1 MTSACCGSE
10 RAANPQSP
18 KHSKSLE
25 NQQARTFRR
34 VALAAAA
41 TTLLLLAMACG
52 GDTSSTTTTV
62 SDDDT
67 NSEFALGEP
76 ADPADADRTIEIAT
90 LDSFAFEPAELT
102 VTAGE
107 TVTFRIVNDGSLLH
121 DFTLDGQATQDD
133 HEAEMAGMEG
143 MAHDQ
148 PNVVTISAGET
159 IDLSW
164 TFTEAGTVLIGCHQ
178 PGHYAGGMKGQISVE
193 G

>member
-1 MTSACCGSE
+1 MHA
-10 RAANPQSP
+10 
-18 KHSKSLE
+18 L
-25 NQQARTFRR
+25 FRR
-34 VALAAAA
+34 VALAAAV
-41 TTLLLLAMACG
+41 TMLLLLVAACG
-52 GDTSSTTTTV
+52 GDTSSATTTV

-67 NSEFALGEP
+67 SSEFAFGEP
-76 ADPADADRTIEIAT
+76 ADPADADRTIEIAA

-107 TVTFRIVNDGSLLH
+107 TVTFRIVNDGSLVH
-121 DFTLDGQATQDD
+121 DFTLGDQATQDE
-133 HEAEMAGMEG
+133 HEAEMAEMEG

-148 PNVVTISAGET
+148 PNVVTIPAGET
-159 IDLSW
+159 IELSW